1 MTSALITD
9 ATAFVVL
16 FAISAWLRR
25 CFKHHGYSATGAGG
39 IVMSTGIFTAFA
51 FTQLPFYSP
60 FLGRLATIE
69 IFIIWL
75 FLARSF
81 LASLINRHFRMHY
94 AHPLRR
100 FAIGTWVAATAVLA
114 TLAART
120 IPEVLWFSRALTLIA
135 VIIYVPYVL
144 LFVRGYIALWRRPFT
159 QRANGVIL
167 LATVSTQSIIIALH
181 TTFGAGLP
189 SGIAF
194 AMLLFDS
201 IFLVSGLLLITL
213 HYFSFGSWFLAIE
226 WKNANCI
233 IHGAVSISGLALVL
247 LPGVDEDLPF
257 NVWRVALLLFIV
269 IEAIEFIRMLERGQ
283 WRGWRPGLVVYDV
296 TQWTRNFT
304 FGMFYAFSLEL
315 YRHLDQSRFQST
327 AGDAEIALLHFIVDW
342 GQYVVLAI
350 LIIEMT
356 LFLRARLY
364 RFRPAGAHAGRTS
377 Q

>member
-81 LASLINRHFRMHY
+81 LASLLNRHFRMHY

-135 VIIYVPYVL
+135 VIIYIPYVL

-201 IFLVSGLLLITL
+201 IFLISGLLLIAL

-304 FGMFYAFSLEL
+304 FGMFYAFSFEL

-327 AGDAEIALLHFIVDW
+327 AGDAEIALLRFIVDW

-364 RFRPAGAHAGRTS
+364 RFRPTGAHAGRTS